1 VRVVLDTN
9 VVVSGL
15 FFGGVPR
22 AILDLLADG
31 AFKLVLSPG
40 ILDEYHRTYDR
51 LAAGHPELLTRQP
64 LLDLLAYGTLLPD
77 PATQPA
83 ITKDSE
89 DDKFMLCA
97 RDAGAIVVSG
107 DGHLL
112 EVSGWE
118 GVQVLTPRAFLSHLT
133 DQGA

>member
-1 VRVVLDTN
+1 MRAVLDTN

-22 AILDLLADG
+22 AILDLVADG
-31 AFKLVLSPG
+31 AFEFVLSPA
-40 ILDEYHRTYDR
+40 ILDEYDRTYDR
-51 LAAGHPELLTRQP
+51 LAAGHPELHRRHP
-64 LLDLLAYGTLLPD
+64 LLELLAYGTLVPD
-77 PATQPA
+77 PAAQPT
-83 ITKDSE
+83 ITRDAE

-97 RDAGAIVVSG
+97 RDAGAVVVSG

-118 GVQVLTPRAFLSHLT
+118 GVRVLTPRAFLNHLT
-133 DQGA
+133 DEGT

>member
-1 VRVVLDTN
+1 MRVVLDTN

-31 AFKLVLSPG
+31 AFTLVLSPA

-51 LAAGHPELLTRQP
+51 LAAGRRALHIRQP
-64 LLDLLAYGTLLPD
+64 LLELLAYGTLLAD

-83 ITKDSE
+83 ITKDSG

-97 RDAGAIVVSG
+97 RDASAVVVSG
-107 DGHLL
+107 DRHLL

-118 GVQVLTPRAFLSHLT
+118 GVQVFTPRAFLSHLT
-133 DQGA
+133 DQGT